1 MKVFKF
7 KYLNF
12 IVSFYIQLSILR
24 VEELF
29 DHKWDL
35 GSIRGLVA
43 SRPGGP
49 PSEQIVK
56 QTGLERLCTAEAL
69 ADTISALAL
78 LSR

>member
-12 IVSFYIQLSILR
+12 IVSFYIRLSILR
-24 VEELF
+24 VEDCLIISEI
-29 DHKWDL
+29 WDL
-35 GSIRGLVA
+35 LEVGSWQ
-43 SRPGGP
+43 PGGP